1 MKPKRGINQLRSYLS
16 RLRLLNVIL
25 KFETCFL
32 KKLAFSENCLN
43 FRFLKFIPLKATADL
58 KIKWVFKTLFT

>member
-1 MKPKRGINQLRSYLS
+1 MKPKRGINQLCSYLS

-32 KKLAFSENCLN
+32 KMLAFSESCLN
-43 FRFLKFIPLKATADL
+43 FRFFKFIPLKATVDL
-58 KIKWVFKTLFT
+58 KIKWLFKTLFT